1 MENQFENVI
10 GSFVKVCLVKSIST
24 DNVYSFFCLFAQAEL
39 QELDSQIL
47 LTQGQGSGHSLHHHQ
62 YASNQQLH
70 HHHQSS
76 HYHQHGNQHHH
87 HHHHSP
93 SGTLTSP
100 PPPLAAANAPNS
112 HHPFN
117 YTGVTP
123 GSIGDLSYHTPVG
136 SQPPSLG
143 SSNGCGEFSFIV
155 VYFLLE

>member
-1 MENQFENVI
+1 MENQFVSVI
-10 GSFVKVCLVKSIST
+10 GSFVKVCLVKSISPAK
-24 DNVYSFFCLFAQAEL
+24 CLLLLFTQAEL

-70 HHHQSS
+70 HHQSS
-76 HYHQHGNQHHH
+76 HYHQHGNQ
-87 HHHHSP
+87 HHHSP

-100 PPPLAAANAPNS
+100 PPPLASAPNS

-143 SSNGCGEFSFIV
+143 SSNGCGEFSCS
-155 VYFLLE
+155 LLST